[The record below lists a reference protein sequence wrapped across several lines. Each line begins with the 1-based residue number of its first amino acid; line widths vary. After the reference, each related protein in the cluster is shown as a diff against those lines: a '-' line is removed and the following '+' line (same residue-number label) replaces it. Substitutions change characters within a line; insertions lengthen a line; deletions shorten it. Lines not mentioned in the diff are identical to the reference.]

1 MCYFEI
7 YLYMEIILYKDVNMY
22 EIDLMF
28 IYSIFVFLD

>member
-7 YLYMEIILYKDVNMY
+7 YLYMEIFLYKDVNMY

-28 IYSIFVFLD
+28 IYCIFDFLD

>member
-28 IYSIFVFLD
+28 IYCSFVFLD